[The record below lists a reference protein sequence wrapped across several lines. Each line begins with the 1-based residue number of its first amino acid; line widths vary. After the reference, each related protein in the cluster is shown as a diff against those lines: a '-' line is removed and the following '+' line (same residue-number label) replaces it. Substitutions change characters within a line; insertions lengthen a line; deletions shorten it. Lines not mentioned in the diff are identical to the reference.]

1 MLISAPLEYWKLHCP
16 KLICGR
22 NKSEQGL
29 ILGSSGMHSLSK
41 DMKEL
46 SGVVVM
52 LSVLI
57 QIEVTWV
64 YARGLPRCHSW
75 QRNHLPVQETEE
87 TWVQP
92 LAQEDPL
99 QKDNPLQYFCL
110 ENFMDRGAWHTT
122 VHGISKSQTPL
133 SDWACMWADA
143 IVNL

>member
-75 QRNHLPVQETEE
+75 QRIHLPVQETEE

-99 QKDNPLQYFCL
+99 EEDMATQSSILAWRIPWTEEPGGLQSLGSESDTTEHNADIRPLYK
-110 ENFMDRGAWHTT
+110 T
-122 VHGISKSQTPL
+122 
-133 SDWACMWADA
+133 
-143 IVNL
+143 